1 MTDNSSHISVSWKPT
16 GNLTFTDH
24 SITGKDGSD
33 ISIITNGGSVIV
45 PSLNLSSGGVT
56 FPDGSVQ
63 TSAVTRSQVESG
75 SQADWSQI
83 DPASPNYIKNKP
95 SVVLPNSENY
105 ASFYNTTAQSAAS
118 NTAAYQL
125 TVASTRLTDG
135 SIALDTND
143 IVFYETGTYFL
154 QCSIHFSNTANIAT
168 DVTIWLRKNSTDVD
182 YSGSAFTVPAK
193 TNGNN
198 PAVISAVISSIL
210 DITQNDRYQIM
221 WQTDNSAVSVQSTA
235 AQTAPVRPIIP
246 GVKLQIQ
253 RIK

>member
-1 MTDNSSHISVSWKPT
+1 MTDHSRHISVSWKPT
-16 GNLTFTDH
+16 GNLTFNDH
-24 SITGKDGSD
+24 SITGSNSAD
-33 ISIITNGGSVIV
+33 ISIIPDGGSVIV
-45 PSLNLSSGGVT
+45 PTLKVSTGGIT

-63 TSAVTRSQVESG
+63 TSAVTQSQVETG

-83 DPASPNYIKNKP
+83 DPASLNYIKNKP
-95 SVVLPNSENY
+95 AIILTNSENY

-125 TVASTRLTDG
+125 TVASTLLTDG

-143 IVFYETGTYFL
+143 IVFYETGTYLL
-154 QCSIHFSNTANIAT
+154 QSSIHFSNTANIAT
-168 DVTIWLRKNSTDVD
+168 DVTVWLRKNGTDVD

-210 DITQNDRYQIM
+210 NITQNDRYQLM
-221 WQTDNSAVSVQSTA
+221 WQTDNTAVSVQSTA
-235 AQTAPVRPIIP
+235 AQTAPARPIIP